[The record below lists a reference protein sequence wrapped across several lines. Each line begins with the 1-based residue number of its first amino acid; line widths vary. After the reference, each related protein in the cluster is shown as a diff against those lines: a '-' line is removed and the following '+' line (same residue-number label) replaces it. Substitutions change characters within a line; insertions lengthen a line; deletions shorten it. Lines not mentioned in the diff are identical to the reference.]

1 MLCLKTRFHLSETD
15 SPGLLRNTS
24 SALWKRECTNAFVI
38 HVSSD
43 AECRQN
49 PFPKACRWSKEHVLA
64 YPASPLTGRFMS
76 RVRSRTRPFLC
87 NVVRERSELALLNS
101 LVKQEHE

>member
-1 MLCLKTRFHLSETD
+1 MLCLKARFHLSETD

-24 SALWKRECTNAFVI
+24 SALWKRKCTNAFVI

-43 AECRQN
+43 AE
-49 PFPKACRWSKEHVLA
+49 FPKACRWSKEHVLA
-64 YPASPLTGRFMS
+64 HRASRLTGRFMS